1 MRRASAQAL
10 YSNRTARALH
20 NLPSRRRSSRLNRQ
34 AFVIALVAL
43 FVLCSIGL
51 VICWSFVFPDD
62 ATRISGSKS
71 GPRVSRIA
79 FGSSSSHDYSAQPA
93 WVHGII
99 PSDPHAWIWLGNMAY
114 LDEARVNCD
123 ASPNHY
129 QCNCSADW
137 LRQPPHFCMTGDLEH
152 AASKMQIQLANPDY
166 AQFLAF
172 MCPGHREKGLFPPP
186 GADPAV
192 CPKRIFG
199 TYSDHDYGWR
209 HGNKRLPQKD
219 ALKQVF
225 LDALGES
232 LDSPRRN
239 GGRGIEWKY
248 TLNQESKGYE
258 IDVILL
264 DTRYYRDPLPCHTK
278 RAFCKDITRT
288 KTSPEHR
295 AWCEDFLGGETG
307 MGSCC
312 GKDSLFL
319 NESELPKLLS
329 NSNFCD
335 VLGNHQRNWLETTL
349 LQSNSPVKLIV
360 SSSSVLAADD
370 EVRLESRWN
379 VRPGKAR
386 IGLSAC
392 NLLCVKLADDL
403 ADPFVPPVLAE
414 AYNVIV
420 KLTERMLY
428 GNMLSITVLTE
439 RSVSAELVLWLG
451 EGSVPGV
458 DPGNGNA
465 GGNEQAGLRV
475 VLDDY
480 SVSNEAN
487 RVVQS

>member
-79 FGSSSSHDYSAQPA
+79 FGSSSSHDYSAQPV

-152 AASKMQIQLANPDY
+152 AASKMQVQLANPDY

-312 GKDSLFL
+312 GKDK
-319 NESELPKLLS
+319 SELPKLLS

-370 EVRLESRWN
+370 EASSSCSLDNWDCYTAAQMNLLELLTKASGCVIILSSGLEHSRIRVLRPGLQARYGGLTFPRALYEVALSGLTNTSDKSLSCDEVDCGPSFGMIEIENGMVKLQSRDGMSGQVKLESAF
-379 VRPGKAR
+379 P
-386 IGLSAC
+386 
-392 NLLCVKLADDL
+392 LATCY
-403 ADPFVPPVLAE
+403 A
-414 AYNVIV
+414 
-420 KLTERMLY
+420 
-428 GNMLSITVLTE
+428 
-439 RSVSAELVLWLG
+439 
-451 EGSVPGV
+451 
-458 DPGNGNA
+458 
-465 GGNEQAGLRV
+465 
-475 VLDDY
+475 
-480 SVSNEAN
+480 
-487 RVVQS
+487 